1 MPTKKRPRRDVP
13 SQLRALRRRTDALK
27 VRLDTWAEFN
37 AAAGNRFHQ
46 IEEWLMKIEKR
57 LEKLE
62 S

>member
-1 MPTKKRPRRDVP
+1 MPKKRHRRRDVP

-27 VRLDTWAEFN
+27 ARIDLWAEFN

-57 LEKLE
+57 LERLE